1 MPFIPHRERG
11 IKECKHIYK
20 KEALYHV
27 EILKGRLSKQAT
39 LPSYGYQDISPTW
52 FVEPT
57 RVGSLGRP
65 SLHVGMISYPGIQ
78 AILTVI

>member
-27 EILKGRLSKQAT
+27 EILKGRLSKHAT
-39 LPSYGYQDISPTW
+39 PAIVWRVPYGYQDI
-52 FVEPT
+52 
-57 RVGSLGRP
+57 
-65 SLHVGMISYPGIQ
+65 
-78 AILTVI
+78 